1 MENLILTI
9 NNNNITRIYKGN
21 NESCFPILV
30 RLVQNRWTTTSANP
44 YTEES
49 RSDSENNILK
59 KRQNQAGTIGKGY
72 YDFTMDFT
80 CRPIDPGSD
89 EDCFYNINKSL
100 EQLTLPTFS
109 RSYFLDNRYIILQI
123 TDYGHQAMSP
133 GFRDFVPMVFVDG
146 QKIWQKYIGIIRQYS
161 QRKAFIV
168 IHPDNNLKDIANLK
182 SAPLEI
188 KIFFKNNIEVAKG
201 SLSSIEGTL
210 STNDTN
216 DLKTVFTFTISDKNR
231 FLHTNLDDYDIMAGD
246 EVILKTEYISYNY
259 KTANQSIYQQNLENK
274 KEYFRQ
280 SYIMDYVDEED
291 DDGNTIEKKYERDT
305 SIKNDTLEITFSKGF
320 YNFDS
325 NTQLKLVSKQ
335 NSYTACYR
343 SNLSSAELK
352 FTSIADLKIFD
363 KSGKRLLTIGE
374 NNTNDLFEI
383 IPDFTSKQKVTFT
396 TSSEVSND
404 NIPDILYN
412 KGFYT
417 YTKYY
422 NKYKFDIDRYDGDNK
437 NEYIYDIYFNL
448 EDLYNNY
455 STALANK
462 IR

>member
-9 NNNNITRIYKGN
+9 NNDNITRIYKGN

-30 RLVQNRWTTTSANP
+30 RLVQNRWTTTSTNP

-146 QKIWQKYIGIIRQYS
+146 KKIWQKYIGIIRQYS

-182 SAPLEI
+182 SAPIEI
-188 KIFFKNNIEVAKG
+188 KIFFKNNIEVTKN
-201 SLSSIEGTL
+201 SLSSIEGEL
-210 STNDTN
+210 STKDTN
-216 DLKTVFTFTISDKNR
+216 NLKTVFNFTISDKDR
-231 FLHTNLDDYDIMAGD
+231 FLHTNLDDYDIMVDD
-246 EVILKTEYISYNY
+246 EVILKTEYLTYEYNNGLNSIE
-259 KTANQSIYQQNLENK
+259 KQSGGDNH

-280 SYIMDYVDEED
+280 SYIMDYASGSDKEYKRNL
-291 DDGNTIEKKYERDT
+291 GGSYL
-305 SIKNDTLEITFSKGF
+305 TLTFSKGF
-320 YNFDS
+320 YNFNS
-325 NTQLKLVSKQ
+325 STQLKLVSKQ
-335 NSYTACYR
+335 NSYNACYGK
-343 SNLSSAELK
+343 SMDDLK
-352 FTSIADLKIFD
+352 FTSIADLKVFD
-363 KSGKRLLTIGE
+363 KSGKRILTIGE
-374 NNTNDLFEI
+374 NNTEDLEF